1 MNKIFFISI
10 ISLFI
15 LVNSL
20 LSLSAYSKSLEID
33 NYLLEYNYDNP
44 TAGNTFSLNVNLTNL
59 KNSPVNLTLELD
71 DSSPFD
77 ISGQKEWATNF
88 SANEEKTNRF
98 VIEVDDDAENKRY
111 DLEFNLDDEQDDW
124 DNYFLVRVVSDSA
137 ELNLGEI
144 TSIPKKI
151 TPGLNEVELKINIKN
166 SGEYDAEDLIVKLE
180 LPEGFIASSSYST
193 IAHIGD
199 LDSGDS
205 KIVSFYFD
213 VEEKL
218 DNLEAQAVLIL
229 EYNTD
234 GEEEI
239 QKLDVNI
246 PVFAIPQFEILSLE
260 KLTGEIYPGTKS
272 KIKIA
277 IKNTAQEKA
286 NDVSLRVYERS
297 DQPFEFVEK
306 SSYIGSL
313 NSNEVGYAV
322 FEFETTNKA
331 APLKYVLDFQVRA
344 VDGENVIVKDLSSSM
359 EVKKKEFNL
368 TNYLGYI
375 LLGIIVLVIGIFY
388 LKKRRH

>member
-1 MNKIFFISI
+1 MNKIFFIGI

-77 ISGQKEWATNF
+77 ISGQKEWTTNF
-88 SANEEKTNRF
+88 SANEEKTKRF
-98 VIEVDDDAENKRY
+98 IIEVDDDAESKRY

-151 TPGLNEVELKINIKN
+151 TPGLNEVEIKINIKN
-166 SGEYDAEDLIVKLE
+166 SGEYDAEDLIAKLE

-193 IAHIGD
+193 ISHIGD

-218 DNLEAQAVLIL
+218 DNFESQAVLVL

-239 QKLDVNI
+239 QRLNVNI

-272 KIKIA
+272 KIKVA
-277 IKNTAQEKA
+277 IKNIAQEKA

-297 DQPFEFVEK
+297 DQPFEFIEK

-322 FEFETTNKA
+322 FEFETNNKA